1 MAGNEQPENLAT
13 TYPSVDLAYDI
24 AIDSYD
30 VAVKR
35 IEWIDG
41 RLQALLTFAATVG
54 GAVLSVVASRGL
66 LHFRSVW
73 FYLAMISFTLATIIG
88 FYARFTG
95 TIRVLDPTL
104 FYENWLHFSPWE
116 FKKNLIFF
124 AGEDFDWNIKLSKRN
139 WDLSVVVLILFFL
152 EVAFLVLWVARARA

>member
-1 MAGNEQPENLAT
+1 MDGNEVDNSETAF
-13 TYPSVDLAYDI
+13 PSVDLAYDI
-24 AIDSYD
+24 AINSYD

-54 GAVLSVVASRGL
+54 GAVVAASRSL

-73 FYLAMISFTLATIIG
+73 FYLAVISFGFATIVG

-95 TIRVLDPTL
+95 TIRVLDPAV
-104 FYENWLHFSPWE
+104 FYQTWLHRSNWE
-116 FKKNLIFF
+116 FKKDLIYF
-124 AGEDFDWNIKLSKRN
+124 AGEDFQCNIKLSEKIWN
-139 WDLSVVVLILFFL
+139 LSIVVLILFFL
-152 EVAFLVLWVARARA
+152 EVAFLVLWVAKAHV

>member
-104 FYENWLHFSPWE
+104 FYENWLP
-116 FKKNLIFF
+116 
-124 AGEDFDWNIKLSKRN
+124 
-139 WDLSVVVLILFFL
+139 FL
-152 EVAFLVLWVARARA
+152 AMGVQEEPHLLCWRRLRLEH